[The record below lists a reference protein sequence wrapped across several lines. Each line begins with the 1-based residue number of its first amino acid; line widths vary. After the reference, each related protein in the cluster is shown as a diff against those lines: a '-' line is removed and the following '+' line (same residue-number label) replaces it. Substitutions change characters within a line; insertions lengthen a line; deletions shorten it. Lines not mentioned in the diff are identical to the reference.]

1 MKRIILALLLL
12 AVVASCKTE
21 HKTAV
26 ERKLDEYARVKI
38 PAPDLSGISDNG
50 KEVLNLYK
58 FAADQVDSIYWRQ
71 AFGDRALMDGLGD
84 ANLKKYALINY
95 GPWDRL
101 DGKPFIEEYGERPLG
116 ANFYPVD
123 MTQEEFDTFA
133 DSAKTSPYTMIR
145 RNAAGQ
151 LQSVWYHDFFAGN
164 IAKISSFLKAAADIT
179 IKPSVRNYLLK
190 KIDALQSDNY
200 YESDL
205 AWLEMTDSKMDL
217 VLGPNE
223 VNDDQLYGL
232 KASYDAYV
240 LLKDLK
246 RTEELGKFSS
256 MLPELQRML
265 PCDEAFKSF
274 VPGTESNVFACDEIY
289 AGGHANAGI
298 KLIAI
303 NLPYDARVQAERG
316 TRTILL
322 GNVMREK
329 FNRLVSPTGD
339 VVLSRDQLPN
349 LDVDAFYWNI
359 AFREI
364 AHGLGVKQ
372 TVTGKGTVAEALGNK
387 AMTWEDAKANVVGLY
402 LVCKLLDAH
411 KIPSLISKEDAITT
425 FVVNLIRSERFG
437 VGESLGRA
445 YILIYN
451 YLYEKE
457 AFQRGASG
465 KYSIDYARTLAAVE
479 SLAQTILTIQATG
492 DYEAAAAFEK
502 KYGSLSG
509 TYKADLV
516 NLRLEKIPVDI
527 EFQFEK

>member
-1 MKRIILALLLL
+1 MKKIVLALLLI

-21 HKTAV
+21 RKTAV
-26 ERKLDEYARVKI
+26 ERKLDEYALVKI

-71 AFGDRALMDGLGD
+71 AFGDRSLMDGLGD
-84 ANLKKYALINY
+84 ARLRAYAMINY

-116 ANFYPVD
+116 ANFYPAG
-123 MTQEEFDTFA
+123 MTREEFDA
-133 DSAKTSPYTMIR
+133 CPDSLKTSPYTMIER
-145 RNAAGQ
+145 DSVGNLRA
-151 LQSVWYHDFFAGN
+151 VWYHEKFASNIEKIGN
-164 IAKISSFLKAAADIT
+164 YLKAAADIT

-190 KIDALQSDNY
+190 KIDALKTDSY

-205 AWLEMTDSKMDL
+205 AWLEMADSKMDL

-256 MLPELQRML
+256 MLPDLQRML
-265 PCDEAFKSF
+265 PVEDAFKAF
-274 VPGTESNVFACDEIY
+274 VPGTESNIFACDEIY

-298 KLIAI
+298 KLIAL
-303 NLPYDARVQAERG
+303 NLPYDPRVQAERG

-339 VVLSRDQLPN
+339 VVLSADQLSR

-364 AHGLGVKQ
+364 AHGLGVKE
-372 TVTGKGTVAEALGNK
+372 TLDGKNVSEALGNK
-387 AMTWEDAKANVVGLY
+387 APAWEDMKANIVGLY

-411 KIPSLISKEDAITT
+411 KIPSLIVKEDALTT

-437 VGESLGRA
+437 QGEALGRA
-445 YILIYN
+445 YIMMYN
-451 YLYEKE
+451 YLYEKG
-457 AFQRGASG
+457 AFKRGESG
-465 KYSIDYARTLAAVE
+465 KYAIDYAKMLSAVE
-479 SLAQTILTIQATG
+479 TFAQTLLKVQATG
-492 DYEAAAAFEK
+492 DYAAASDFEK
-502 KYGSLSG
+502 KYGTLSD
-509 TYKADLV
+509 TFRADLV

-527 EFQFEK
+527 QFQFEK